1 MDPENQSF
9 EKMKNF
15 GNITFLHMSSIN
27 DNHMMYGV
35 PEISSMMDIIFCHF
49 GLFFALLSPHF
60 NNPKNQNFEKLK
72 K

>member
-15 GNITFLHMSSIN
+15 GNITHMSSIN

-49 GLFFALLSPHF
+49 GLFFALLSPPS

-72 K
+72 E